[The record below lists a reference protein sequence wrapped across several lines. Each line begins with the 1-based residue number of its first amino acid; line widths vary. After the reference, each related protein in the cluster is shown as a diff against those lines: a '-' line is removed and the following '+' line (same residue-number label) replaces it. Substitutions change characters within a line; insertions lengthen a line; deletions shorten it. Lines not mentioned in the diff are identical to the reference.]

1 MEKRIQTF
9 QFLISNYVGNE
20 VFNTTIGRRD
30 INGRKE
36 EESYEFPQC
45 RKGTVLDSSQI
56 DTYINGFLK
65 GKQVVD
71 IKVDTYTIHHHNNS
85 YCDSVVARYTIIYN
99 VD

>member
-20 VFNTTIGRRD
+20 VFNKTEGTKD
-30 INGRKE
+30 K
-36 EESYEFPQC
+36 ESYKFPQYQ
-45 RKGTVLDSSQI
+45 KGTVLDSSQI

-71 IKVDTYTIHHHNNS
+71 IKVDTYTIHPHNNS